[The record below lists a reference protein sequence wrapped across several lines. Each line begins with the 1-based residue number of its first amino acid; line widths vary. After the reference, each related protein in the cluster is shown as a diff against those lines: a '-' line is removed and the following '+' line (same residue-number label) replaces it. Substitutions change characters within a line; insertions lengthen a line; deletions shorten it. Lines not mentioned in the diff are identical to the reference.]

1 MANRPPDTT
10 TVSPLSIAA
19 SVMWAA
25 PRLAG
30 AGGVGLASG
39 TAILTGLAAEGTSVG
54 AGSGAAL
61 DASTGFAGAGGATGL
76 AGLSAATVATAIG
89 AAGAITASPSAR
101 IGAALATAGAAGAS
115 IAGAAGADA
124 TGAGGSLAAAGA
136 IAPRAMMR
144 GAAGF
149 GAGAATP
156 ALIGLSFAAAVCSGG
171 WIGSISLAVGVG
183 MTIATCCVASG
194 FGLLL
199 ASSRLGVLPGAGPSA
214 AKPRSSRTIISLSR
228 DPALR
233 PPRMTAMIRWP
244 LRTAELAR

>member
-1 MANRPPDTT
+1 MANRPLDTT

-61 DASTGFAGAGGATGL
+61 ATSTGFAGAGGATGL

-89 AAGAITASPSAR
+89 AAGAVTASPS
-101 IGAALATAGAAGAS
+101 
-115 IAGAAGADA
+115 
-124 TGAGGSLAAAGA
+124 
-136 IAPRAMMR
+136 
-144 GAAGF
+144 
-149 GAGAATP
+149 
-156 ALIGLSFAAAVCSGG
+156 G

-199 ASSRLGVLPGAGPSA
+199 ASNRLGVSPGAGPSA

-244 LRTAELAR
+244 LRTAELARL